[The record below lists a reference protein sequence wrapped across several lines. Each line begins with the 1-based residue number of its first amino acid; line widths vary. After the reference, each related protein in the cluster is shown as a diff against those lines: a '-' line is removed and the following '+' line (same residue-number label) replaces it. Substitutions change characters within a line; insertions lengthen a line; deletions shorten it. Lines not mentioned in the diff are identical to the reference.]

1 MATEPRPVGADA
13 AGPPAATVRTK
24 SFVLAQTVAARAVE
38 LNAIAGFFG
47 DPGTGKTHA
56 ARHFC
61 ATSPVEVVYIT
72 ASPSPQL
79 KEIYEE
85 LLTQTLGEMRTGS
98 VRDLR
103 RLCAQVLGERRRV
116 VVIDECQHLSYLW
129 HQQLRTLHDHP
140 DAQFSMLLVGGRN
153 AERTLK
159 RDPQLWSRVKMR
171 VHFEALEGNEL
182 VEALAAMHPVFANT
196 DPQLLQDIDRKSCR
210 GNLREWTTFLELA
223 SPLLRGSRHPDRLT
237 TKVVRAVFTLRGV
250 S

>member
-1 MATEPRPVGADA
+1 MPATVEANDVLEQ
-13 AGPPAATVRTK
+13 PPATVRTK
-24 SFVLAQTVAARAVE
+24 CFVLAQTVAKRAVE
-38 LNAIAGFFG
+38 LSAIAGLFG

-61 ATSPVEVVYIT
+61 ATSPVEVVYVT
-72 ASPSPQL
+72 SSPSPQL

-85 LLTQTLGEMRTGS
+85 LLFQTLGEMKKGS

-103 RLCAQVLGERRRV
+103 RLCAEVLSERPRV

-140 DAQFSMLLVGGRN
+140 EAKFAMLLVGGTN

-171 VHFEALEGNEL
+171 VRFEALEGDEL
-182 VEALAAMHPVFANT
+182 LQALAEMHPVFANT
-196 DPQLLQDIDRKSCR
+196 DPQLLADIDRKSCR
-210 GNLREWTTFLELA
+210 GNLREWATFLELA
-223 SPLLRGSRHPDRLT
+223 LPLLRGARPHDRLSP
-237 TKVVRAVFTLRGV
+237 KVVRGVFTYRGM